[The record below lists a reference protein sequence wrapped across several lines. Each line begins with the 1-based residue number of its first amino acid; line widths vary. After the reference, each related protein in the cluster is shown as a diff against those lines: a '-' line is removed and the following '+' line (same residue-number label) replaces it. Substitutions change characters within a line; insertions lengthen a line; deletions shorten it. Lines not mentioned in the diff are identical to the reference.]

1 MADGE
6 LVVPDGH
13 CPVPLE
19 AIDAAF
25 DCVAHAVVDRC
36 SRRPSDD
43 VRQDTV
49 HLIRRTGP
57 VATQLRQAL
66 VLDRERVSQPI
77 N

>member
-1 MADGE
+1 
-6 LVVPDGH
+6 
-13 CPVPLE
+13 
-19 AIDAAF
+19 
-25 DCVAHAVVDRC
+25 VAHAVVDRC